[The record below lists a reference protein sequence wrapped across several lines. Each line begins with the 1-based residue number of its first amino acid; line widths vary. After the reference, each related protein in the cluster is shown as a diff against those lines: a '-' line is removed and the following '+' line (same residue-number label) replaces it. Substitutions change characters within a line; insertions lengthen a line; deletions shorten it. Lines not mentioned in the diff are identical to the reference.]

1 MSGDNNTVVMLNLDT
16 KEFADY
22 LREHPSVQKSMD
34 SVMSSNF
41 LGFSPS
47 GSGSYS
53 GYINTL
59 NSWNDTDNHNTI
71 LVDKDHRVFLGTG
84 QLQDS
89 RVAQGNDGYPYIVNL
104 GVNQKFRQR
113 GLGGKLLSQ
122 LKEKGKR
129 KGYSTVR
136 LNIVED
142 NGLVQFYRENG
153 FTRVVKPDNTDI
165 PTRDNRWFYE
175 ADTES
180 STDTST
186 DTSVK
191 KITGGRRK
199 KTGRKCGKRDRSRT
213 GKNKGKLTNSHRTL
227 RKSVRKGVR
236 KRVSRL
242 RH

>member
-1 MSGDNNTVVMLNLDT
+1 MSGDTEVVVLNLDT
-16 KEFADY
+16 KEFVDY

-34 SVMSSNF
+34 SVMSSSFF
-41 LGFSPS
+41 LFSPS

-59 NSWNDTDNHNTI
+59 NSWYDNDHHNTI
-71 LVDKDHRVFLGTG
+71 LVDKDHQVFLGTG
-84 QLQDS
+84 QLQHP

-104 GVNQKFRQR
+104 GVNPNFRKR

-142 NGLVQFYRENG
+142 NGLDRFYRDNG

-175 ADTES
+175 ADT
-180 STDTST
+180 

-199 KTGRKCGKRDRSRT
+199 KTGRKVGKKDRSGT
-213 GKNKGKLTNSHRTL
+213 GKNKGKHTNNRRTL
-227 RKSVRKGVR
+227 RKRVRKGVR
-236 KRVSRL
+236 KRVSRYDTRVGKRL
-242 RH
+242 